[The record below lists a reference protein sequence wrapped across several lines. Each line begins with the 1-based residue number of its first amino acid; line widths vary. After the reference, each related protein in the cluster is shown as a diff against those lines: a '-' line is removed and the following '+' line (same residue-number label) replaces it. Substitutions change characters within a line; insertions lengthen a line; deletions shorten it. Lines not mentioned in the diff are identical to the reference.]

1 MRILVTGACG
11 HIGSYIIE
19 NIYKI
24 KKVKKI
30 ILVDNFLDGK
40 IHSIFNLKDR
50 KKFIISSKD
59 LTIKNSLN
67 SFKKIDI
74 IIHCASITNA
84 AGSFYIKDKMFKNNL
99 GCMSTVINYCKK
111 NKTKLIHFSSTS
123 VYGKQTNVV
132 DEECEKKFLIPQ
144 SPYAEIKLIEENMLK
159 KNSKNLVYNTF
170 RLGTIGG
177 ISKGMRFHTAINQFC
192 LNASLNNPIKIY
204 KGAYDQYRP
213 YLTLGD
219 TFKTLKFVIENNFFK
234 NDIFNILSNNY
245 TVRQIID
252 IIKKYKP
259 NLKIKFVKTKM
270 LNQLSYKVKKEKI
283 EKFGLKINSN
293 IEKDIK
299 KTLDL
304 F

>member
-84 AGSFYIKDKMFKNNL
+84 AGSFYIKDKMKRIFQIQFKFNDL
-99 GCMSTVINYCKK
+99 KISSILIKIFYLIF
-111 NKTKLIHFSSTS
+111 TKEIQSH
-123 VYGKQTNVV
+123 YGK
-132 DEECEKKFLIPQ
+132 
-144 SPYAEIKLIEENMLK
+144 S
-159 KNSKNLVYNTF
+159 
-170 RLGTIGG
+170 
-177 ISKGMRFHTAINQFC
+177 
-192 LNASLNNPIKIY
+192 
-204 KGAYDQYRP
+204 
-213 YLTLGD
+213 
-219 TFKTLKFVIENNFFK
+219 
-234 NDIFNILSNNY
+234 
-245 TVRQIID
+245 
-252 IIKKYKP
+252 
-259 NLKIKFVKTKM
+259 
-270 LNQLSYKVKKEKI
+270 
-283 EKFGLKINSN
+283 
-293 IEKDIK
+293 
-299 KTLDL
+299 
-304 F
+304 